1 MNKLTVFAGTT
12 AVALVVA
19 ATAATPAFA
28 YQNQHSDKSSYQHS
42 SQYSSPKKNCPPK
55 KTEKPV
61 EAPKK
66 DCPPKKTPVKHTH
79 KPCPPKH
86 VEKPTPKPTPT
97 PVKPVEAKPVQKV
110 EQPKTLPNTGASDVL
125 FPAAGL
131 TGVLGYAGNVLR
143 LKRKA
148 LR

>member
-1 MNKLTVFAGTT
+1 MNKLTMLAGTT
-12 AVALVVA
+12 AVTALVVA

-28 YQNQHSDKSSYQHS
+28 YQKQYDHQSSTHQTTT
-42 SQYSSPKKNCPPK
+42 KKECPPK
-55 KTEKPV
+55 TQKPV
-61 EAPKK
+61 QTPPKK
-66 DCPPKKTPVKHTH
+66 DCPPKKTPVKHTQ

-86 VEKPTPKPTPT
+86 TEKPTPKPVPSPT
-97 PVKPVEAKPVQKV
+97 KPVEAKPVQKV

-131 TGVLGYAGNVLR
+131 TGVVGYAGNLLR